1 MTKIRIN
8 KEKMNN
14 HATTLGESA
23 GKLDYYPLKNGNMSY
38 TQTDSIQFFRESLL
52 ELLEGIENLGSVAQD
67 DATRIKQMGEAFV
80 KQDKSIS
87 QKMNLEVR

>member
-8 KEKMNN
+8 KEKMNK
-14 HATTLGESA
+14 HATTLGDSA
-23 GKLDYYPLKNGNMSY
+23 GKLDYYPLKNENMSY
-38 TQTDSIQFFRESLL
+38 TQTNSIHLFRESLL

-67 DATRIKQMGEAFV
+67 DATRIKQMGEAFA

-87 QKMNLEVR
+87 QNMNLEVR

>member
-14 HATTLGESA
+14 HATTLGERA

-38 TQTDSIQFFRESLL
+38 TQTNSINLFRESLL

-67 DATRIKQMGEAFV
+67 DANRIKQMGEAFA

>member
-1 MTKIRIN
+1 
-8 KEKMNN
+8 
-14 HATTLGESA
+14 L
-23 GKLDYYPLKNGNMSY
+23 L
-38 TQTDSIQFFRESLL
+38 RESLL

-67 DATRIKQMGEAFV
+67 DATRIKQMGEAFA